1 MFGSG
6 VRHQEFAK
14 LLWEARLKRNPIK
27 PLTALWPDMT
37 VDDAYAIQNWLIQFY
52 LANGDRPVGFK
63 LGFTSLEMRR
73 AMGIHDSNYG
83 ILLASMIQLSPAKAN
98 DNLIHPR
105 VEPEIAMRI
114 GYRLSGT
121 DITLARVRDAI
132 THVAPALEIVDSRFE
147 HFRFTFLDNTADNSS
162 AAGVVLGEWRDISHV
177 DPDRLWVKMSDGVQ
191 EVEGFSTAVMGSPLA
206 AVSWLVAERTRRGH
220 PLPGGSVILTGGMT
234 APFVL
239 SPGTRIEGDF
249 GPLGQVVLQ
258 V

>member
-1 MFGSG
+1 MFGSEI
-6 VRHQEFAK
+6 RHQEFAK
-14 LLWEARLKRNPIK
+14 MLWEARLKRNPIK
-27 PLTALWPDMT
+27 PLTDLWPDMT
-37 VDDAYAIQNWLIQFY
+37 VDDAYAIQNRLIQFY
-52 LANGDRPVGFK
+52 LAEGDRPVGFK

-105 VEPEIAMRI
+105 IEPEIAVRF
-114 GYRLSGT
+114 GYKLPGT
-121 DITLARVRDAI
+121 GITSAKVKDLI

-162 AAGVVLGEWRDISHV
+162 AAGVVLGEWQDISHV
-177 DPDRLWVKMSDGVQ
+177 DLESLWVKMSDGDQ
-191 EVEGFSTAVMGSPLA
+191 EVKGFSTAVMGSPLE
-206 AVSWLVAERTRRGH
+206 AVSWLMTELTRRGH

-249 GPLGQVVLQ
+249 GPLGRVVLQ